1 MNRVR
6 CALIVMII
14 IFSLAA
20 SSQALSEYQ
29 RGVLDGLSKGWGM
42 AQKYDTAKGGDI
54 TPFNSAVSEYNSWIE
69 SIFGANESLM
79 LKTFPESTKLDT
91 YSTSKSYTP
100 VHAIDA
106 SWNQSKS
113 LLPDADAYGMVGGYP
128 AETYYSIG
136 PALAN
141 F

>member
-1 MNRVR
+1 MNKVK
-6 CALIVMII
+6 CALMVII
-14 IFSLAA
+14 IMLGLAA

-29 RGVLDGLSKGWGM
+29 RGVLDGLSKGWSM

-54 TPFNSAVSEYNSWIE
+54 TSFNSAVTEYNSWIE

-79 LKTFPESTKLDT
+79 LKPFPESRKLDP
-91 YSTSKSYTP
+91 YSISKSYTP

-113 LLPDADAYGMVGGYP
+113 LLPDADAYGMVSGIP